1 MAASAN
7 EGGVMGELIEVATFI
22 FLFLGI
28 ACEIK
33 YLLR

>member
-1 MAASAN
+1 VERLMA
-7 EGGVMGELIEVATFI
+7 ELIEVATFI